1 MRLFVAAVGIALAAC
16 AHDTFVRDSAR
27 RKPRRTAIPQGK
39 TKAVTR

>member
-1 MRLFVAAVGIALAAC
+1 MRLFIAAVGIALAGC

-27 RKPRRTAIPQGK
+27 RKSRRTSIPQGK